1 MLLHNIGPAI
11 AKSSIHIRRLH
22 WEEGGGGGGGGV
34 PQRQMYSNGVRIL
47 LYKPVAECG
56 HSEEGG
62 KKIQIFC
69 GRHMWMVQKEKYA
82 CIFPMNR

>member
-22 WEEGGGGGGGGV
+22 WEGGV
-34 PQRQMYSNGVRIL
+34 PQRQMYSKGVRIL

-62 KKIQIFC
+62 KKIQNFC